1 MYLLEP
7 DGLETLL
14 AILREKGYRITG
26 PKLRDGSVVLGTIDS
41 TASMPRGIR
50 DHQGPG
56 RYRLEETGDDSWF
69 SYTLGSDS
77 WKKLFF
83 HPNKPLFNARRDG
96 GLLQIEPEP
105 VRESL
110 QALIGVRPCELQAL
124 AVQDRVLAKGEFV
137 DRHYAASRKG
147 TFIVAVNCTVPGGT
161 CFCASMGTGPK
172 ASGGYDIALTELA
185 ADGGGRFV
193 ARAGTGL
200 GERLLAA
207 TACGKADKGEIE
219 LERKLLEAAAGK
231 MGRTIVADGLAAALA
246 GSHDHPRWEELE
258 DRCLAC
264 ANCTMVCPTCYCY
277 TVEDST
283 DLSGATAARTRVW
296 DSCFTADHSYL
307 HGGSVRETR
316 GARYRQWLTHKLS
329 TWHEQFGSSGCT
341 GCGRCIT
348 WCPVGIDIT
357 EEAQA
362 VCGTAGGS

>member
-1 MYLLEP
+1 MFILEP
-7 DGLETLL
+7 DGFEKILDS
-14 AILREKGYRITG
+14 LREKGYRITG
-26 PKLRDGSVVLGTIDS
+26 PKLRDGAIVLDTIDS
-41 TASMPRGIR
+41 AASLPRGVR

-83 HPNKPLFNARRDG
+83 HPIKPLFKTTRDG

-105 VRESL
+105 PREGL
-110 QALIGVRPCELQAL
+110 KALIGVRPCELQAL
-124 AVQDRVLAKGEFV
+124 AIQDKVLAEGEFV
-137 DRHYAASRKG
+137 DRHYVASRKG

-161 CFCASMGTGPK
+161 CFCVSMGTGPV
-172 ASGGYDIALTELA
+172 ADRGYDISLTELGSNGA
-185 ADGGGRFV
+185 TRFV
-193 ARAGTGL
+193 ARAGSPH
-200 GERLLAA
+200 GEELLAA
-207 TACGKADKGEIE
+207 ASSGKAGESDLQ
-219 LERKLLEAAAGK
+219 LEAELLEAAAGN
-231 MGRTIVADGLAAALA
+231 MGRSLDVEGLAAALA
-246 GSHDHPRWEELE
+246 ESGDHPRWEEVAE
-258 DRCLAC
+258 RCQAC
-264 ANCTMVCPTCYCY
+264 TNCTMACPTCYCH

-283 DLSGATAARTRVW
+283 DLTGSVADRTRVW

-329 TWHEQFGSSGCT
+329 SWHDQFGGSGCT

-362 VCGTAGGS
+362 VRGTARG